1 MIVVGRR
8 RFRSGSRAPSLFDM
22 TNASANWISYAITL
36 AIVSGV
42 IAFRWKRMSRP
53 RPLKLER
60 LWVLP
65 ALYAALCVV
74 LYAQHP
80 PRGAAWLF
88 CAAAAGLGALLGWQ
102 RGRMMRIAVDP
113 DTHALN
119 QRGSPAALLFIV
131 ALVAARSGAR
141 IAVERGGWGI
151 DPFVVTDVLIAM
163 ALGLFAAMR
172 VEMFLRGRRLLARA
186 G

>member
-1 MIVVGRR
+1 M
-8 RFRSGSRAPSLFDM
+8 SSTSP
-22 TNASANWISYAITL
+22 NWIGYA
-36 AIVSGV
+36 VSFAV
-42 IAFRWKRMSRP
+42 IALVLAFRWKRMSRP

-65 ALYAALCVV
+65 TLYAALCVF

-80 PRGAAWLF
+80 PCGVAWVFCLAALF
-88 CAAAAGLGALLGWQ
+88 VGALLGWQ

-113 DTHALN
+113 DTHSLN
-119 QRGSPAALLFIV
+119 QSGSPAALLFIV

-141 IAVERGGWGI
+141 IAVERSGWGL
-151 DPFVVTDVLIAM
+151 DPLVFTDVLMAL

-172 VEMFLRGRRLLARA
+172 IEMFLRGRRLLAAVRA
-186 G
+186 R

>member
-1 MIVVGRR
+1 
-8 RFRSGSRAPSLFDM
+8 M
-22 TNASANWISYAITL
+22 TDPSANWISYAVSFAVL
-36 AIVSGV
+36 AGV
-42 IAFRWKRMSRP
+42 VAFRWKRMSRP

-65 ALYAALCVV
+65 ALYAALCVA

-80 PRGAAWLF
+80 PRGVAWLF
-88 CAAAAGLGALLGWQ
+88 CAAAAGLGVLLGWQ

-131 ALVAARSGAR
+131 ALVATRSGAR
-141 IAVERGGWGI
+141 IAVERGGWDT
-151 DPFVVTDVLIAM
+151 DPFVVTDVLMAM

-172 VEMFLRGRRLLARA
+172 VEMFLRGRRLLASA
-186 G
+186 I

>member
-1 MIVVGRR
+1 MND
-8 RFRSGSRAPSLFDM
+8 AP
-22 TNASANWISYAITL
+22 ANWMSYAVTFAVL
-36 AIVSGV
+36 AGV
-42 IAFRWKRMSRP
+42 IAFRWKRMSRA
-53 RPLKLER
+53 RPLKLEW

-65 ALYAALCVV
+65 AFYAALCIV

-80 PRGAAWLF
+80 PRGGAWLF
-88 CAAAAGLGALLGWQ
+88 CVAAAGLGALLGWQ

-119 QRGSPAALLFIV
+119 QTGSPAALLFIV

-141 IAVERGGWGI
+141 AVVERGGWGI
-151 DPFVVTDVLIAM
+151 DPFVVTDVLMAM

-172 VEMFLRGRRLLARA
+172 VEMFLRGRRLLAGAR
-186 G
+186 

>member
-1 MIVVGRR
+1 MEDL
-8 RFRSGSRAPSLFDM
+8 S
-22 TNASANWISYAITL
+22 TNSIGYAISFAVL
-36 AIVSGV
+36 ALVLL
-42 IAFRWKRMSRP
+42 FRWKRMSRP

-65 ALYAALCVV
+65 ALYAALCVA

-80 PRGAAWLF
+80 PRGVAWLS

-113 DTHALN
+113 ETRALN
-119 QRGSPAALLFIV
+119 QTGSPAALLFIV
-131 ALVAARSGAR
+131 ALVVARSGAR

-151 DPFVVTDVLIAM
+151 DPFVVTDVLMAM

-172 VEMFLRGRRLLARA
+172 VEMFLRGRRLLASA
-186 G
+186 I

>member
-1 MIVVGRR
+1 MNGA
-8 RFRSGSRAPSLFDM
+8 SG
-22 TNASANWISYAITL
+22 NWISYAVTFV
-36 AIVSGV
+36 IVAGMV
-42 IAFRWKRMSRP
+42 AFRWKRMSRA
-53 RPLKLER
+53 RPLRLEW

-65 ALYAALCVV
+65 TLYAGLCVA

-80 PRGAAWLF
+80 PQGIAWLF
-88 CAAAAGLGALLGWQ
+88 CVAAAVLGALLGWQ
-102 RGRMMRIAVDP
+102 RGKMMRIAVDP

-141 IAVERGGWGI
+141 VAVERGGWNI
-151 DPFVVTDVLIAM
+151 DPFVVTDVLMAF

-172 VEMFLRGRRLLARA
+172 VEMFLRGRRLLAGA
-186 G
+186 V

>member
-1 MIVVGRR
+1 MDDV
-8 RFRSGSRAPSLFDM
+8 P
-22 TNASANWISYAITL
+22 TNWVSYAISF
-36 AIVSGV
+36 AIVAGV
-42 IAFRWKRMSRP
+42 VAFRWKRMSRA

-65 ALYAALCVV
+65 TLYAGLCVI

-80 PRGAAWLF
+80 PRGTAWLF
-88 CAAAAGLGALLGWQ
+88 CIGAAMLGGLLGWQ
-102 RGRMMRIAVDP
+102 RGRMMRIALDP

-141 IAVERGGWGI
+141 VAVERGGWAV
-151 DPFVVTDVLIAM
+151 DPFIVTDVLMAL

-172 VEMFLRGRRLLARA
+172 AEMFLRGRRLLAGA

>member
-1 MIVVGRR
+1 MNGA
-8 RFRSGSRAPSLFDM
+8 SG
-22 TNASANWISYAITL
+22 NAISYAVTFAIL
-36 AIVSGV
+36 AGV
-42 IAFRWKRMSRP
+42 IAFRWKRMSRA
-53 RPLKLER
+53 RPLKLEW

-65 ALYAALCVV
+65 ALYSGLCVI

-88 CAAAAGLGALLGWQ
+88 CAGAMVLGAVLGWQ

-131 ALVAARSGAR
+131 ALIAARSGAR
-141 IAVERGGWGI
+141 VVVERGGWGI
-151 DPFVVTDVLIAM
+151 DPFVVTDVLMAF

-172 VEMFLRGRRLLARA
+172 VEMFLRGRRLLAGAR
-186 G
+186 

>member
-1 MIVVGRR
+1 
-8 RFRSGSRAPSLFDM
+8 
-22 TNASANWISYAITL
+22 
-36 AIVSGV
+36 
-42 IAFRWKRMSRP
+42 
-53 RPLKLER
+53 
-60 LWVLP
+60 VLP
-65 ALYAALCVV
+65 TLYAALCVI

-80 PRGAAWLF
+80 PQGIARLF

-102 RGRMMRIAVDP
+102 RGKMMRIAVDP

-141 IAVERGGWGI
+141 VAVERGGWGI
-151 DPFVVTDVLIAM
+151 DPFVVTDVLMAL

-172 VEMFLRGRRLLARA
+172 VEMFLRGRRLLAKA
-186 G
+186 T